1 MDTTVEE
8 EEEEVEVEVETAE
21 VNEIEAEVGADI
33 EVRNS
38 TWILLLSL
46 MTHRAVSHDH

>member
-1 MDTTVEE
+1 MIVEGTVEKV
-8 EEEEVEVEVETAE
+8 EVEVEVETAV
-21 VNEIEAEVGADI
+21 VNEIEAEVEADI

-46 MTHRAVSHDH
+46 MTHRAIPRDR